1 MKIKIITPQHGNAV
15 IWSAAL
21 RERDQ
26 GFDVCTELRP
36 LHTVNVLVN
45 GSRPDLV
52 VVETTTPGDFDALQ
66 RLATAHPELEYVLVG
81 SGLTPEILMDAMRA
95 GVREVLPA
103 PATPDAVCAAVQRLA
118 RKRMPAA
125 APSSHSGEVIGF
137 VSCKGGSGATF
148 VAANV
153 AHMLAAGGQRSVALI
168 DLNLQF
174 GDAALFVTSEP
185 PVSNVAD
192 VARNI
197 QRLDSELLRS
207 AMSPVG
213 TGLWVLGA
221 PEDPGLASDV
231 KPQHVHAI
239 VALART
245 MFDIVVLDLGRSLN
259 AVTLDALDASD
270 HLYAVLQLTLPFI
283 RDGRRLRDVFRT
295 LDYPASKVHWVVN
308 RYQKGGEI
316 SLEDLKRTL
325 DVGELLTIPNQY
337 EVVASSVNQGIPV
350 ERLAPSSAVARA
362 LRDLATTIVPS
373 SGKRPGAGWLS
384 GLWRSGT
391 PRTTA

>member
-1 MKIKIITPQHGNAV
+1 MKIKIVTPQHANAAA
-15 IWSAAL
+15 WGAAL
-21 RERDQ
+21 RDGKEA
-26 GFDVCTELRP
+26 FDVITEVQP

-45 GSRPDLV
+45 GSHPDLV
-52 VVETTTPGDFDALQ
+52 VVETTTPSDLQALQ

-81 SGLTPEILMDAMRA
+81 SALTPEILMDAMRA

-103 PATPDAVCAAVQRLA
+103 PASPHAVRDAVQRLA
-118 RKRMPAA
+118 RKRAQPAGTS
-125 APSSHSGEVIGF
+125 PRQGEVIGF

-153 AHMLAAGGQRSVALI
+153 AHVLAAGGQRRVALI

-192 VARNI
+192 LASNI

-207 AMSPVG
+207 AMSQAGP
-213 TGLWVLGA
+213 GLWVLGA
-221 PEDPGLASDV
+221 PEDPGLAAGV

-245 MFDIVVLDLGRSLN
+245 MFDVIVLDLGRSLN

-270 HLYAVLQLTLPFI
+270 RVYAVLQLTLPFI

-295 LDYPASKVHWVVN
+295 LDYPSRKLHWVVN

-316 SLEDLKRTL
+316 TLEDLKRTL
-325 DVGELLTIPNQY
+325 DVQELLTVPNQY
-337 EVVASSVNQGIPV
+337 EVVASSVNQGVPV
-350 ERLAPSSAVARA
+350 NRLAPTSAVSRA
-362 LRDLATTIVPS
+362 LGELAATIVPS
-373 SGKRPGAGWLS
+373 NAKRAGAGWLS
-384 GLWRSGT
+384 GLWRAGA

>member
-1 MKIKIITPQHGNAV
+1 MKIKIITPHHGNATA
-15 IWSAAL
+15 WAEAL
-21 RERDQ
+21 RKRDPA
-26 GFDVCTELRP
+26 FDVCSELRP

-52 VVETTTPGDFDALQ
+52 LMETTTPRDFEALQ

-103 PATPDAVCAAVQRLA
+103 PTSPDAVCASVQRLA
-118 RKRMPAA
+118 RKHLAPA
-125 APSSHSGEVIGF
+125 APSSRSGEVIGF

-153 AHMLAAGGQRSVALI
+153 AHLLAAGGQRRVALI

-213 TGLWVLGA
+213 PGLWVLGA
-221 PEDPGLASDV
+221 PEDPALATDV

-239 VALART
+239 VALARS
-245 MFDIVVLDLGRSLN
+245 MFDVVVLDLGRSIN

-295 LDYPASKVHWVVN
+295 LDYPARKVHWVVN

-316 SLEDLKRTL
+316 SLEDLQRTL
-325 DVGELLTIPNQY
+325 DVHELLTVPNQY

-362 LRDLATTIVPS
+362 LRDLAATIVPS
-373 SGKRPGAGWLS
+373 SAKRAGAGWLA
-384 GLWRSGT
+384 GLWRSGS
-391 PRTTA
+391 PRPTA